1 MHILTDE
8 QLENLRGQL
17 QNAPLHTV
25 DAYLTDISEQIHQL
39 ERIKK
44 VVASVHEEKMQEVN
58 PTSEDN

>member
-8 QLENLRGQL
+8 QLEALREQL
-17 QNAPLHTV
+17 SNAPLVTV
-25 DAYLTDISEQIHQL
+25 DAYLHDISEQIYQL

-58 PTSEDN
+58 PDPES